1 MNDTSDK
8 RTTDDAVDVV
18 DWWAS
23 RVVDREVEFADVP
36 ADLRAQVQSRAADFA
51 AVRTGLSVIGAPG
64 VIDDIAI
71 ARAIKSAKTA
81 PRSSWRRIGGPLSMA
96 AALIGVIAIGIT
108 AIGRDSR
115 SSDDLATAD
124 QPMMSSPLAKT
135 IDTEAPASE
144 SQEVIEAAGAAE
156 SEVMSS
162 TGESVVIAD
171 MVELGRLTNGWWT
184 TPPTMSPAAM
194 CPLAEGMQR
203 VDMSVTFAGIPAE
216 IHLGPSNLKVV
227 ALSDCM
233 VLAGITP

>member
-1 MNDTSDK
+1 MNDTPDK

-36 ADLRAQVQSRAADFA
+36 ADLRARVQSRAADFA
-51 AVRTGLSVIGAPG
+51 AVRTGLSAIGTPG

-71 ARAIKSAKTA
+71 ARAIRTAKTA

-108 AIGRDSR
+108 AIGRESR
-115 SSDDLATAD
+115 STDDLATAD
-124 QPMMSSPLAKT
+124 QTMMSSPLAKT
-135 IDTEAPASE
+135 IEPASAAP
-144 SQEVIEAAGAAE
+144 EAAASAAAE
-156 SEVMSS
+156 TMESGSMSP
-162 TGESVVIAD
+162 TDEPIAIAD
-171 MVELGRLTNGWWT
+171 MVELGQLTIHWWSI
-184 TPPTMSPAAM
+184 PPATNTESA

-203 VDMSVTFAGIPAE
+203 VDMNVTFAGIPAE